1 MDICVHR
8 CLSVVQFFGE
18 KLRKFDGSE
27 LVIAT
32 HNPGKAREISELLK
46 PCIAKFH
53 TAAELDL
60 PEPEE
65 TAYTFTGN
73 ASIKAVAAAKASG
86 IPALADDSGLSVT
99 ALNGEPGIYSA
110 RWAPGKDFNIAMAE
124 VNRRLGRSP
133 DRSAAFICALA
144 LAWPDGHVETFEG
157 RIDGHLIWPP
167 RGEKGFGYDPFF
179 IPEGDTR
186 TYAEIEPEEK
196 RATSHRARAF
206 TKLVKECLAT
216 R

>member
-1 MDICVHR
+1 MR
-8 CLSVVQFFGE
+8 
-18 KLRKFDGSE
+18 RFDGSE

-32 HNPGKAREISELLK
+32 HNSGKAREISELLK
-46 PCIAKFH
+46 PYIKTFH

-65 TAYTFTGN
+65 TARTFTGN
-73 ASIKAVAAAKASG
+73 AVIKAVAAAKLSG

-110 RWAPGKDFNIAMAE
+110 RWAPDKDFNVAMAE
-124 VNRRLGRSP
+124 VNRRLGKSA

-144 LAWPDGHVETFEG
+144 LAWPDGHVESFEG
-157 RIDGHLIWPP
+157 RIDGNLIWPP
-167 RGEKGFGYDPFF
+167 RGGKGFGYDPFF

-186 TYAEIEPEEK
+186 TYGEIEPEEK
-196 RATSHRARAF
+196 RKTSHRAKAF
-206 TKLVKECLAT
+206 EKLVKTCFS
-216 R
+216 

>member
-1 MDICVHR
+1 MR
-8 CLSVVQFFGE
+8 
-18 KLRKFDGSE
+18 RFDGSE

-32 HNPGKAREISELLK
+32 HNSGKAREISELLK
-46 PCIAKFH
+46 PYIKTFH

-65 TAYTFTGN
+65 TARTFTGN
-73 ASIKAVAAAKASG
+73 AAIKAVAAAKLSG

-110 RWAPGKDFNIAMAE
+110 RWALDKDFNVAMAE
-124 VNRRLGRSP
+124 VNRRLGKSV

-144 LAWPDGHVETFEG
+144 LAWPDGYVESFEG
-157 RIDGHLIWPP
+157 RIDGNLIWPP
-167 RGEKGFGYDPFF
+167 RGGKGFGYDPFF

-186 TYAEIEPEEK
+186 TYGEIEPEEK
-196 RATSHRARAF
+196 HKTSHRAKAF
-206 TKLVKECLAT
+206 EKLVKTCFS
-216 R
+216 